1 MIPTSLAGAATG
13 GRVQNAIANASAS
26 TGVAFSYLFQ
36 QARIESG
43 FNPTA
48 QARTSSATGL
58 YQFIDQSWLATVKK
72 HGADHG
78 LGWAADSIGQGRDGR
93 YQVGDPATRQAI
105 LALRNDPDAS
115 AAMAAEYASDNKQ
128 YLEKRLGRPVES
140 VDLYMAHFLGPAG
153 ARRFLAG
160 MDADPDAAAAG
171 TLPAAARANHAIFY
185 DKAGAPRS
193 FADIRQRFAA
203 RFDGDTPAP
212 ATPAEDQPPR
222 VELASLDMLEGQQA
236 LQGQALLTPSPRYAR
251 LAYLMLANLGG

>member
-1 MIPTSLAGAATG
+1 
-13 GRVQNAIANASAS
+13 
-26 TGVAFSYLFQ
+26 
-36 QARIESG
+36 
-43 FNPTA
+43 
-48 QARTSSATGL
+48 
-58 YQFIDQSWLATVKK
+58 
-72 HGADHG
+72 
-78 LGWAADSIGQGRDGR
+78 
-93 YQVGDPATRQAI
+93 
-105 LALRNDPDAS
+105 
-115 AAMAAEYASDNKQ
+115 MAAEYASDNKQ